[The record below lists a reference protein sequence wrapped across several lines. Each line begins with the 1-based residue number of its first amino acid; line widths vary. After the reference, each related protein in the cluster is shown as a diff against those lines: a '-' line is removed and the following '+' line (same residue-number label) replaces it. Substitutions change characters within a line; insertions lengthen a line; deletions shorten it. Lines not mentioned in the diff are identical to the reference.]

1 MDDYPPS
8 FFDRLTDPGISA
20 NRCRYSLAQTEA
32 AVLRDLEQLLNTK
45 RPPENYFEG
54 LAAVNASIANF
65 GLADQSHRDGSS
77 SAVREQMAEHIHAV
91 IEAFEPRLTQV
102 QVIPRNLD
110 EVKREQPKGYRIGA
124 AYFRIVA
131 TLNVDPTPIEGVVFD
146 TMLELAT
153 GRHNVSNPGGET
165 A

>member
-8 FFDRLTDPGISA
+8 FFDRLTDPSIPS
-20 NRCRYSLAQTEA
+20 NRCRYSLAQTES

-45 RPPENYFEG
+45 RPPDDLFEN
-54 LAAVNASIANF
+54 LVAVQKSIANF
-65 GLADQSHRDGSS
+65 GLRDLTHKDGSTDES
-77 SAVREQMAEHIHAV
+77 RIQIAEHITSV
-91 IEAFEPRLTQV
+91 IEIFEPRLTNV
-102 QVIPRNLD
+102 QVIPRSMD
-110 EVKREQPKGYRIGA
+110 EVKQELPKSYRIGA
-124 AYFRIVA
+124 AYFRIIA

-153 GRHNVSNPGGET
+153 GRHNVTTGGV

>member
-8 FFDRLTDPGISA
+8 FFDRLTDPDISA
-20 NRCRYSLAQTEA
+20 NRCRYSLRETES

-45 RPPENYFEG
+45 RPPENYFEA
-54 LAAVNASIANF
+54 LPAVRKSIANF
-65 GLADQSHRDGSS
+65 GLRDLTHKDGTTEES
-77 SAVREQMAEHIHAV
+77 RLLIAEHIAEV
-91 IEAFEPRLTQV
+91 IETYEPRLTKV
-102 QVIPRNLD
+102 QVIPRAME
-110 EVKREQPKGYRIGA
+110 EVREEQPRGYRIGA

-146 TMLELAT
+146 TMIELAT
-153 GRHNVSNPGGET
+153 GRHNVTTPGGL